1 MIFRIKHLDHVV
13 VYVTDMDRA
22 IRFYTEVLGCVPERQ
37 AESIGLVQLRAGA
50 SLIDLLPPKPEATI
64 GGRNMDHLAIRIEPF
79 DEPSLR
85 AHLTRHGIEAGEV
98 VSRYGAEG
106 PGPSLYIDDPDG
118 NTIELKG
125 PPAG

>member
-1 MIFRIKHLDHVV
+1 MSFKIQQLDHVV

-22 IRFYTEVLGCVPERQ
+22 IRFYTDVLGCVTERQ
-37 AESIGLVQLRAGA
+37 AESIGLMQLRAGA
-50 SLIDLLPPKPEATI
+50 SLIDLLPTESGAAI
-64 GGRNMDHLAIRIEPF
+64 GGRNMDHLAVRIEPF

-85 AHLTRHGIEAGEV
+85 AHLTRHGIEAGDV

-106 PGPSLYIDDPDG
+106 SGPSLYIDDPDG

-125 PPAG
+125 PPVG

>member
-1 MIFRIKHLDHVV
+1 MSFKIQQLDHVV

-22 IRFYTEVLGCVPERQ
+22 IRFYTDVLGCVTERQ

-50 SLIDLLPPKPEATI
+50 SLIDLLPIKSGAGI
-64 GGRNMDHLAIRIEPF
+64 VGRNMDHLAVRIEPF

-85 AHLTRHGIEAGEV
+85 AHLTRHGIEAGDV

-106 PGPSLYIDDPDG
+106 SGPSLYVDDPDG

>member
-1 MIFRIKHLDHVV
+1 MPFKIQQLDHVV

-22 IRFYTEVLGCVPERQ
+22 LRFYTEVLGCVPERR
-37 AESIGLVQLRAGA
+37 AESIGLVQLRAGS
-50 SLIDLLPPKPEATI
+50 SLIDLLPTESGAAVA
-64 GGRNMDHLAIRIEPF
+64 GRNMDHLAVRIEPF

-85 AHLTRHGIEAGEV
+85 AHLARHGIEAGEV

-106 PGPSLYIDDPDG
+106 SGPSLYIDDPDG

-125 PPAG
+125 PPVG